1 MSVKELNQDE
11 ALAAGVK
18 LWILPSTQFSDWTK
32 QLDWPLNLQIS
43 KAAAH
48 PVPKLSADLMTILQ
62 KHDMDFSYEEPEK
75 KNLVIA
81 TQGLLPTDMIVIVTG
96 ETWESWSKSAV
107 KVWQDLGKPTARFFL
122 PGFARWEKVKSS
134 WPASANLESVQI
146 VSTEGVA

>member
-18 LWILPSTQFSDWTK
+18 LWILPPTQFSDWTK

-43 KAAAH
+43 KAASH
-48 PVPKLSADLMTILQ
+48 SMPKPAPELMTIMQ
-62 KHDMDFSYEEPEK
+62 KHDLDFAAEDAEK
-75 KNLVIA
+75 KSLIIA
-81 TQGLLPTDMIVIVTG
+81 TQGLLPTDMIVVVPG
-96 ETWESWSKSAV
+96 ETWETWAKSAV
-107 KVWQDLGKPTARFFL
+107 KIWQDLGKPTARFFL

-134 WPASANLESVQI
+134 WPSVANHDSVQI